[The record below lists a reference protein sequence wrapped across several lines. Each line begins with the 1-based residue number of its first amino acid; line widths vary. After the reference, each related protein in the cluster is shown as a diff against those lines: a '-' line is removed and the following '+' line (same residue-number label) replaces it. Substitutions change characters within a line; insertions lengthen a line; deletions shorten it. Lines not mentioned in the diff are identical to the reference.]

1 MRRRASWA
9 LGLQFFHVKM
19 PQPPCSTA
27 LRNIHNTSIAQEH
40 FKLASTA
47 QPLSA
52 ETKDPDECINGCQLI
67 SFSLLA
73 VFSIRSPKCLSIKF
87 KCALIKKCSEFLVLA
102 RGENNALFLVC
113 REIAAWSWW
122 GVAMTHFLRGTF
134 FSQWIINC
142 INLFRAL
149 TSARTRSNLEPHTAL
164 LPLEATA
171 WKVPWIEYE
180 LI

>member
-1 MRRRASWA
+1 MCKHQTRTVASASAPCAFSSEHINEEKSELSTRAAVLSCENA
-9 LGLQFFHVKM
+9 
-19 PQPPCSTA
+19 STTMQH
-27 LRNIHNTSIAQEH
+27 RTEIYIHNTSIAQEH

-67 SFSLLA
+67 SLSLLA

-113 REIAAWSWW
+113 REIAAWS
-122 GVAMTHFLRGTF
+122 
-134 FSQWIINC
+134 
-142 INLFRAL
+142 
-149 TSARTRSNLEPHTAL
+149 
-164 LPLEATA
+164 
-171 WKVPWIEYE
+171 
-180 LI
+180 